1 MLSMV
6 ERTSWGR
13 RLFVVLNYVFLTA
26 LSLTCLLPILHVL
39 AISFSSSAMASA
51 GEVVL
56 WPVDFTLKS
65 YEYVLGKEAFVQS
78 IVVTLERVSL
88 GVTLNML
95 LTIVIAYPLSKEVQ
109 GFRYRT
115 WYAWFF
121 VFTILFSGGI
131 IPWYFTI
138 NETGLIDTIW
148 ALILPGA
155 VPVFNVILLLN
166 FFRGLPKELEEAAF
180 IDGAGHLQI
189 LFRLFVPLSKPA
201 LATILLFTVV
211 GHWNSWF
218 DGLVLMNRPEHYP
231 LQSYLQTVVIMQD
244 LSSMTLEDAKMLSEI
259 SDRTTKAAQIFLA
272 AFPVLLVYP
281 FLQKYFVK
289 GIVLGSVKG

>member
-1 MLSMV
+1 MV

>member
-1 MLSMV
+1 MV

-78 IVVTLERVSL
+78 IVVTLERVGL

>member
-1 MLSMV
+1 MV
-6 ERTSWGR
+6 ERKTWGR
-13 RLFVVLNYVFLTA
+13 RLFVAGNYTFLIILA
-26 LSLTCLLPILHVL
+26 LSCLFPIVHVL
-39 AISFSSSAMASA
+39 ALSFSSSSMASA
-51 GEVVL
+51 GKVTL
-56 WPVDFTLKS
+56 WPLEFTLKS
-65 YEYVLGKEAFVQS
+65 YEFVLQKPLFVGS
-78 IVVTLERVSL
+78 FLVTLQRVGL
-88 GVTLNML
+88 GVLINML
-95 LTIVIAYPLSKEVQ
+95 LVIMIAYPLSKEVQ
-109 GFRYRT
+109 SFRMRT
-115 WYAWFF
+115 VYVWFF
-121 VFTILFSGGI
+121 VLTILFSGGI

-138 NETGLIDTIW
+138 KEVGLLDSIW
-148 ALILPGA
+148 ALVLPGA

-180 IDGAGHLQI
+180 IDGAGHFQI
-189 LFRLFVPLSKPA
+189 LFRIYVPLSMAA
-201 LATILLFTVV
+201 LATILLFTIV

-218 DGLVLMNRPEHYP
+218 DGLILMNRPEHYP

-244 LSSMTLEDAKMLSEI
+244 LSSMTFEDAKMLAEI

>member
-1 MLSMV
+1 MV
-6 ERTSWGR
+6 ERKTWGR
-13 RLFVVLNYVFLTA
+13 RLFVAGNYTFLIALA
-26 LSLTCLLPILHVL
+26 LSCLFPIVHVL
-39 AISFSSSAMASA
+39 ALSFSSSSMASA
-51 GEVVL
+51 GRVTL
-56 WPVDFTLKS
+56 WPLEFTLKS
-65 YEYVLGKEAFVQS
+65 YEFVLQKPLFVGS
-78 IVVTLERVSL
+78 FLVTLQRVGL
-88 GVTLNML
+88 GVLINML
-95 LTIVIAYPLSKEVQ
+95 LVIMIAYPLSKEVQ
-109 GFRYRT
+109 SFRQRT
-115 WYAWFF
+115 VYVWFF
-121 VFTILFSGGI
+121 VLTILFSGGI

-138 NETGLIDTIW
+138 KEVGLLDSIW
-148 ALILPGA
+148 ALVLPGA

-180 IDGAGHLQI
+180 MDGAGHFQI
-189 LFRLFVPLSKPA
+189 LVRIYVPLSMAA
-201 LATILLFTVV
+201 LATILLFTIV

-218 DGLVLMNRPEHYP
+218 DGLILMNRPEHYP

-244 LSSMTLEDAKMLSEI
+244 LSSMTFEDAKMLAEI